1 MISALIFVSL
11 SFASPGAKMVE
22 HARELL
28 GVPYQFGG
36 RMKAKGDGIDCQGVL
51 FYAAE
56 RAGKCGWKSFSVFPT
71 KTVETRELGVPING
85 LAPIAAAKLDLAL
98 LEPGDI
104 LFFVGPAEN
113 SAEPSIGKLDG
124 VPVWVW
130 HTALY
135 SGTGRFIVGDHFAG
149 EVVEPIL
156 TDYLREH
163 SDIYTGLFVL
173 RMTTVPSPPRCRHHA
188 PMKVHK

>member
-1 MISALIFVSL
+1 
-11 SFASPGAKMVE
+11 MVE
-22 HARELL
+22 HARELI

-71 KTVETRELGVPING
+71 KTVETGELGTPVG
-85 LAPIAAAKLDLAL
+85 SLAPVAAAKLDVAL
-98 LEPGDI
+98 LEPGDV

-113 SAEPSIGKLDG
+113 PAESSIGTLDG

-135 SGTGRFIVGDHFAG
+135 SGTGHFIVGDHFAG

-156 TDYLREH
+156 TDYHREH
-163 SDIYTGLFVL
+163 ADIYTGLFVL
-173 RMTTVPSPPRCRHHA
+173 RLTKSPAPPRCRHHA